1 MSALH
6 VDKVS
11 KYFGGL
17 AALSDVTFHV
27 ETGQRRAIIG
37 PNGAGKT
44 TLFNVISGQ
53 APPSHGEVRL
63 EGKKIASLPPHRR
76 ARLGI
81 GRTFQRNNLFPT
93 LSVFENVQL
102 AVQRRRRV
110 AWKPWR
116 RMTRIGAVQT
126 ETTEVIES
134 FNLEGWA
141 DTRADGLSYGVQRQV
156 EVAVAAA
163 LRPRLLLLDEPTAG
177 MSPAETAHM
186 ARVVSALP
194 EEMTILIIEHDLDV
208 LFSLVDSVT
217 VLHYGQVIADGD
229 PDEIKQNPRVQE
241 VYLGEDG
248 DHSADPFHLGA

>member
-1 MSALH
+1 MSELH
-6 VDKVS
+6 VDEVTKH
-11 KYFGGL
+11 FGGL

-27 ETGQRRAIIG
+27 KTGQRRAIIG

-53 APPSHGEVRL
+53 AEPNHGEVRL
-63 EGKKIASLPPHRR
+63 EGKKIGSLPPHRR

-81 GRTFQRNNLFPT
+81 GRTFQRNNLFPA

-102 AVQRRRRV
+102 AVQQRRRV
-110 AWKPWR
+110 SWKPWR
-116 RMTRIGAVQT
+116 LMGRITPVQV

-134 FNLEGWA
+134 FGLGAWS

-156 EVAVAAA
+156 EVAVATA

-186 ARVVSALP
+186 AQVVSALP
-194 EEMTILIIEHDLDV
+194 AEMTILIIEHDLDV

-217 VLHYGQVIADGD
+217 VLHFGQVIADGE
-229 PDEIKQNPRVQE
+229 PDAIKQNRRVQE
-241 VYLGEDG
+241 VYLGEEE
-248 DHSADPFHLGA
+248 HHPADLFYFEG